1 MRVHKALGKLNPT
14 ARLLSLSMAAIL
26 TASLIAPIC
35 PAGTAKAASALP
47 QNKTLTMKGCRSLA
61 IENSDAYE
69 SAESSVE
76 SKQANYESA
85 VKAIKLKESAMK
97 QFRWS
102 PLLSFKFPETPNF
115 SEASEFQY
123 KPVSL
128 QYEIQVAQHKV
139 QDKTFEISEK
149 VNNLFVE
156 IVVLQRT
163 LDFNQKRLTTYEEGL
178 AKNEAKLRIGQ
189 ANQADIDKLE
199 KKIEALDTKIASDR
213 RTLEADLKK
222 MTDMI
227 GIDVTTGYTF
237 ETPFIEAVIER
248 DSLDALM
255 QYTEDRDEG
264 YYEACIAESTARAE
278 LQTNAKLMKKK
289 FGGDYNRIAS
299 YVNTALNGESINK
312 KAFKKD
318 YKSFLDKIDS
328 YWKGKK
334 RILFIKIP
342 RLWFKGNMDGTRYID
357 DDPYVL
363 YQNVLDYAGAVTDK
377 RGAKKDLDNS
387 VEEAFNNYI
396 SVRNSYKQYQKD
408 VADAEE
414 NLKKDELRNRI
425 GELSFEEYDSAMDS
439 YEQLQNSML
448 DAMKLYT
455 TTLYSFDR
463 LTCGGVSAFFS
474 GTDADMQTAV
484 VGESY
489 VEKKTADGAYYTLKS
504 IIQNQEFELSITIPD
519 DFEVEISDYE
529 LWVNNVMIGERLP
542 TGKKLRHLMLSFDS
556 VDEAK
561 IRLYNGDEFIDDC
574 AIDPSVESGP
584 LTITSGFDIKRK
596 DPNQIGTYEMV
607 VSDTTGLVEVTFTM
621 EEEKDR
627 IKTFKVLTEDGKAL
641 GGDTATD
648 ITKPLKYI
656 TLLKQSLDDLKIE
669 FYDDAGSVVFKARFD
684 AVNGVVLKDE
694 DEGE

>member
-1 MRVHKALGKLNPT
+1 MRVHKALGKLNPS

-26 TASLIAPIC
+26 TASLLAPMN
-35 PAGTAKAASALP
+35 PAGTVNAASALP

-85 VKAIKLKESAMK
+85 VKAIKLKESSMK

-102 PLLSFKFPETPNF
+102 PLLSFKFPETPDF

-128 QYEIQVAQHKV
+128 QYEIQIAQHKV

-199 KKIEALDTKIASDR
+199 KKIEALDTRIASDR
-213 RTLEADLKK
+213 RILEADLKK

-227 GIDVTTGYTF
+227 GIDVTTGYSF

-255 QYTEDRDEG
+255 QYAEDRDEG

-289 FGGDYNRIAS
+289 YGGDYNRIAS

-414 NLKKDELRNRI
+414 NLKKDELRNRM

-489 VEKKTADGAYYTLKS
+489 VEKNTADGAYYTLKS
-504 IIQNQEFELSITIPD
+504 IIQNQEFELTIKIPD
-519 DFEVEISDYE
+519 DFVVEISDYE
-529 LWVNNVMIGERLP
+529 LWVNNVLVGERLP
-542 TGKKLRHLMLSFDS
+542 KDKKLRHLMLSFDS

-574 AIDPSVESGP
+574 VIDPTVESGP

-607 VSDTTGLVEVTFTM
+607 VSDTTGLVEVTFKM

-627 IKTFKVLTEDGKAL
+627 IKSFKVLTEDGKAL
-641 GGDTATD
+641 GGDAVTD

-656 TLLKQSLDDLKIE
+656 TLLKQSLDELKIE
-669 FYDDAGSVVFKARFD
+669 FYDDAGAVVFKARFD
-684 AVNGVVLKDE
+684 AVNGVVLKEE

>member
-1 MRVHKALGKLNPT
+1 MRVHKALGKLNPI

-26 TASLIAPIC
+26 SASLLAPIC
-35 PAGTAKAASALP
+35 PAGMVEAASALP

-199 KKIEALDTKIASDR
+199 KKIEALDTRIASDR

-289 FGGDYNRIAS
+289 YGGDYNRIAS

-529 LWVNNVMIGERLP
+529 LWVNNVMIGERLS
-542 TGKKLRHLMLSFDS
+542 TDKKLRHLMLSFDS

-574 AIDPSVESGP
+574 VIDPSVESGP
-584 LTITSGFDIKRK
+584 LTITSGFDIKRR